1 MTVEI
6 NTTRETLRSLKIV
19 ADNAR
24 EARDSLSNVYDLKV
38 ALDRIADRL
47 DYIIRRAL

>member
-1 MTVEI
+1 MSQI
-6 NTTRETLRSLKIV
+6 TRETLQSLKTV

-24 EARDSLSNVYDLKV
+24 EARNKTPSNIRDLHI